1 MHGQEN
7 IKKKIRAVRF
17 ITNKSVL
24 QPPFFII
31 PQHNAVLTDYNIHLY
46 LVTQW
51 TSATLK

>member
-1 MHGQEN
+1 MHGQQN
-7 IKKKIRAVRF
+7 IKKTRTIHF

-31 PQHNAVLTDYNIHLY
+31 PQHNAVLTDYSIYLY